1 MPAVAAPVV
10 ASGTTVNAYSKNPS
24 TIRHYRTTVPAN
36 GKPEIE
42 NFTYD
47 PECRAFLRRKG
58 KEVGSLRSDG
68 YHQIYFRGRSCALAH
83 QIVWELHHGPIP
95 EGMWIDH
102 IDGNRSD
109 SRIENLRLATP
120 TQNGQNKRKQ
130 FARKYQLPKN
140 VHRHSTQGLY
150 MGIVTSKGVR
160 HQKCSKNI
168 DELVEWVKMKKEE
181 LHGDFANH
189 H

>member
-1 MPAVAAPVV
+1 MPAIAA
-10 ASGTTVNAYSKNPS
+10 TTVNSGVTLSAYSKNPNS
-24 TIRHYRTTVPAN
+24 LRHYRTTVAAD

-47 PECRAFLRRKG
+47 PTCRAFLRRKG

-83 QIVWELHHGPIP
+83 HIVWELHNGPVP
-95 EGMWIDH
+95 EGMRIDH

-109 SRIENLRLATP
+109 SRIENLRLATAD
-120 TQNGQNKRKQ
+120 QNAQNKRKQ
-130 FARKYQLPKN
+130 FSRKYQLPKN
-140 VHRHSTQGLY
+140 IHHHSSLGMY
-150 MGIVTSKGVR
+150 MGIVTSNGVR
-160 HQKCSKNI
+160 HQKCSKSI
-168 DELVEWVKMKKEE
+168 DELVEWVRLKKEE
-181 LHGDFANH
+181 LHGEFANH